1 MTIPILIL
9 LFPLLAGILIWVF
22 GKRMLAHVARVG
34 VIATSI
40 SCLLSAWTL
49 YYVSVEGTVQFVFW
63 TINSEGPAIIKFGM
77 LVDRLTAV
85 MMMLI
90 TSVSVVIHVYSVRYL
105 EGDPGYARFFAL
117 LSFMTFVILSL
128 VSSPNLF
135 MLFVFWQLLSLAL
148 YLILNFNFSH
158 PDACRNA
165 FKTFFVHR
173 VGDVSFLCGL
183 FLAYKYFGTLEFADL
198 FKAASEQPQIISL
211 LPGNMFDVSAVSAI
225 ALLIFVGA
233 MAKSAQFPL
242 HVWLPDTMDSPTP
255 VSALMHAGIINAG
268 GFLLNRLAPFYA
280 LSANTLHIVFVV
292 GVLTVLLGAS
302 MMLAQNDIKKTLG
315 FSTMGQMGYMIM
327 ECGLGAFALAIFH
340 LIAHGLFKASLFLGA
355 GTGIHA
361 SRDEPKFPHFAEHET
376 EEKKSFSSQLTWVT
390 GLVVTLM
397 MPLIILMVAH
407 GMLDIHLQDA
417 HGAVIFL
424 FFSWVTASQVMFSLY
439 RLQAVASWKVACAMI
454 GALFFI
460 GFIYLWAGEE
470 FTHFL
475 YFEPGVAD
483 GFFVAAA
490 FNPQV
495 FDMIILIATALILF
509 GWFVVYTNAKGQKIF
524 ILDWLIS
531 VRKQMYILLINR
543 FYVDQ
548 VYVRWSDSILRL
560 ARKVAHR
567 F

>member
-9 LFPLLAGILIWVF
+9 FFPLFAGLLIWVL
-22 GKRMLAHVARVG
+22 GNRIVSHVAKIG

-40 SCLLSAWTL
+40 SCLLSVWTL
-49 YYVSVEGTVQFVFW
+49 YYVSAEGPIHIMLW
-63 TINSEGPAIIKFGM
+63 PLNSESSALLKVGM
-77 LVDRLTAV
+77 LIDRLTAV
-85 MMMLI
+85 MMVLI
-90 TSVSVVIHVYSVRYL
+90 TSVSTVIHVYSIRYL
-105 EGDPGYARFFAL
+105 EGDSGYARFFAL

-135 MLFVFWQLLSLAL
+135 MLFVFWQLLSWAL
-148 YLILNFNFSH
+148 YLILNFNFPH

-173 VGDVSFLCGL
+173 LGDVSFICGI
-183 FLAYKYFGTLEFADL
+183 FLTYKYFGTLEFAEL
-198 FKAASEQPQIISL
+198 FKAAEEQPQVISL
-211 LPGNMFDVSAVSAI
+211 FSGMFNISAVTAI

-233 MAKSAQFPL
+233 MAKSSQFPL

-268 GFLLNRLAPFYA
+268 GFLLNRLAPFYV
-280 LSANTLHIVFVV
+280 LSPNTLHIVFVI

-355 GTGIHA
+355 GQGIHA
-361 SRDEPKFPHFAEHET
+361 SREEPKFPDSSGHEP
-376 EEKKSFSSQLTWVT
+376 KKSSNSLTFVT
-390 GLVVTLM
+390 GLILTLII
-397 MPLIILMVAH
+397 PLIILMVAH
-407 GMLDIHLQDA
+407 GMLNIPLQDA
-417 HGAVIFL
+417 HGAVILL
-424 FFSWVTASQVMFSLY
+424 FFAWVTASQVMFSLY
-439 RLQAVASWKVACAMI
+439 RLHAVASWKVAGAMI
-454 GALFFI
+454 VFLFLI
-460 GFIYLWAGEE
+460 GFVYLWAAEV

-475 YFEPGVAD
+475 YPEPGVSD

-490 FNPQV
+490 LNPRV
-495 FDMIILIATALILF
+495 FDMLILLSTVLILIS
-509 GWFVVYTNAKGQKIF
+509 WVSVYTQSKGKKIF
-524 ILDWLIS
+524 ITNWVNS
-531 VRKQMYILLINR
+531 FRKQLYILLINR
-543 FYVDQ
+543 FYVDL
-548 VYVRWSDSILRL
+548 VYVRWSNSLLRL
-560 ARKVAHR
+560 AQKVAHR

>member
-9 LFPLLAGILIWVF
+9 LFPLFAGIFIWVF
-22 GKRMLAHVARVG
+22 GNRMLVHVAKVG
-34 VIATSI
+34 VIATWI
-40 SCLLSAWTL
+40 SCFLSAWTL
-49 YYVSVEGTVQFVFW
+49 YYVSNEGTIQFVFW
-63 TINSEGPAIIKFGM
+63 TLNSGGSAILKIGM
-77 LVDRLTAV
+77 MIDRLTAV

-105 EGDPGYARFFAL
+105 DGDQGYARFFGL
-117 LSFMTFVILSL
+117 LSFTTFVILAL

-135 MLFVFWQLLSLAL
+135 MLFMFWQLLSLAL
-148 YLILNFNFSH
+148 YLILNFNYSH
-158 PDACRNA
+158 PDACRNS

-173 VGDVSFLCGL
+173 VGDVSFLFGL
-183 FLAYKYFGTLEFADL
+183 FLAYKHFGTLEFTEL
-198 FKAASEQPQIISL
+198 FVAAAENPRMVSL
-211 LPGNMFDVSAVSAI
+211 LPGNLIEVSAI
-225 ALLIFVGA
+225 SLIGFLIFIGA

-280 LSANTLHIVFVV
+280 LSSTTLHIIFLI

-340 LIAHGLFKASLFLGA
+340 LIAHGLFKATLFLGA

-361 SRDEPKFPHFAEHET
+361 SREEPKLPHSPKNEI
-376 EEKKSFSSQLTWVT
+376 EEKESSSQLTWVT
-390 GLVVTLM
+390 GLVITLM
-397 MPLIILMVAH
+397 MPLVILMVAH
-407 GMLDIHLQDA
+407 DMLDIHLQDA

-439 RLQAVASWKVACAMI
+439 RLKAVDSWKVACTMI

-475 YFEPGVAD
+475 YPGPGVAD
-483 GFFVAAA
+483 SFFVAAA

-495 FDMIILIATALILF
+495 FDLIIFVATALILF
-509 GWFVVYTNAKGQKIF
+509 GWFILYTNAKGKKIF
-524 ILDWLIS
+524 ISNWVILF
-531 VRKQMYILLINR
+531 RKKMYPLLINR
-543 FYVDQ
+543 FYVDL
-548 VYVRWSDSILRL
+548 VYDRWRNSIFRF
-560 ARKVAHR
+560 AKKVALR

>member
-9 LFPLLAGILIWVF
+9 IFPLLAGILIGVF
-22 GKRMLAHVARVG
+22 GKRMPSHVARIG
-34 VIATSI
+34 VIATAI
-40 SCLLSAWTL
+40 SFFLSAWTL
-49 YYVSVEGTVQFVFW
+49 FYVSTEGSIHLMLWPLNPETPSILKV
-63 TINSEGPAIIKFGM
+63 GM
-77 LVDRLTAV
+77 LIDRLTAV
-85 MMMLI
+85 MMVLI
-90 TSVSVVIHVYSVRYL
+90 TSVSTVIHVYSIRYL

-135 MLFVFWQLLSLAL
+135 MLFVFWQLLSWAL
-148 YLILNFNFSH
+148 YLILAFNF
-158 PDACRNA
+158 PNRPACQNA

-173 VGDVSFLCGL
+173 VGDASFLCGI
-183 FLAYKYFGTLEFADL
+183 FLAYKYFGTLEFAEL
-198 FKAASEQPQIISL
+198 FKAATEQPQVISL
-211 LPGNMFDVSAVSAI
+211 FSGMLDISAVTAI

-280 LSANTLHIVFVV
+280 LSPNTLHIVFVV
-292 GVLTVLLGAS
+292 GLLTVLLGAS

-340 LIAHGLFKASLFLGA
+340 LIAHGLFKATLFLGA
-355 GTGIHA
+355 GQGIHA
-361 SRDEPKFPHFAEHET
+361 SREEPKLPDSSEHGP
-376 EEKKSFSSQLTWVT
+376 KRSSSQLTFIT
-390 GLVVTLM
+390 GLILTLI

-407 GMLDIHLQDA
+407 DILNIPLQNA
-417 HGAVIFL
+417 HGAVILL
-424 FFSWVTASQVMFSLY
+424 FFAWVTASQVMFSLY
-439 RLQAVASWKVACAMI
+439 RLHAVASWKVSGAMI
-454 GALFFI
+454 AALFFI
-460 GFIYLWAGEE
+460 VFVYLWGAEV

-475 YFEPGVAD
+475 YPEPGVAD

-490 FNPQV
+490 LNPLV
-495 FDMIILIATALILF
+495 FDILILLSTVLILIS
-509 GWFVVYTNAKGQKIF
+509 WISAYTQSEGKKIF
-524 ILDWLIS
+524 ITNWVNS
-531 VRKQMYILLINR
+531 FRKQLYILLINR
-543 FYVDQ
+543 FYVDL
-548 VYVRWSDSILRL
+548 VYVRWSNNLLRL
-560 ARKVAHR
+560 AKKVAYR

>member
-1 MTIPILIL
+1 MTSLILI
-9 LFPLLAGILIWVF
+9 FPLLASLVIGVF
-22 GKRMLAHVARVG
+22 QKQISSHVAKIG
-34 VIATSI
+34 VVATVI
-40 SCLLSAWTL
+40 SFFLSVWTL
-49 YYVSVEGTVQFVFW
+49 CHVST
-63 TINSEGPAIIKFGM
+63 EGPIHFMLLPLNPKNPSVLNIGM

-85 MMMLI
+85 MMVLI
-90 TSVSVVIHVYSVRYL
+90 TSVSTVIHVYSIRYL
-105 EGDPGYARFFAL
+105 EGDLGYARFFAL

-135 MLFVFWQLLSLAL
+135 MLFVFWQLLSWAL
-148 YLILNFNFSH
+148 YLLLAFNF
-158 PDACRNA
+158 PNRPACQNA

-173 VGDVSFLCGL
+173 VGDVSFLCGI
-183 FLAYKYFGTLEFADL
+183 FLAYKYFGTLEFAGL
-198 FKAASEQPQIISL
+198 FKAAAEQPQVISL
-211 LPGNMFDVSAVSAI
+211 FSGMLDISAVTAI

-280 LSANTLHIVFVV
+280 LSPNTLHIVFVI

-302 MMLAQNDIKKTLG
+302 MMLAQNDIKKMLG

-355 GTGIHA
+355 GKGIHA
-361 SRDEPKFPHFAEHET
+361 AREEPKLPDSPDHGP
-376 EEKKSFSSQLTWVT
+376 KKSSNQLTFIT
-390 GLVVTLM
+390 GLILTLI

-407 GMLDIHLQDA
+407 GMLNIPLQDA
-417 HGAVIFL
+417 HGAVILL
-424 FFSWVTASQVMFSLY
+424 FFAWVTASQVMFSLF
-439 RLQAVASWKVACAMI
+439 RLHAVASWKVASSMI
-454 GALFFI
+454 VALFLI
-460 GFIYLWAGEE
+460 GFAYLWAAEV

-475 YFEPGVAD
+475 YPGPGVSD

-490 FNPQV
+490 LNPRV
-495 FDMIILIATALILF
+495 FDMLILLSTVLILTS
-509 GWFVVYTNAKGQKIF
+509 WVSVYTNAKGKKF
-524 ILDWLIS
+524 FNTNWVYS
-531 VRKQMYILLINR
+531 FRKTVYILLINR
-543 FYVDQ
+543 FYVDF
-548 VYVRWSDSILRL
+548 VYVRWSKNILRL
-560 ARKVAHR
+560 AQKVALR

>member
-1 MTIPILIL
+1 MTILIL
-9 LFPLLAGILIWVF
+9 IFPLLASLVIGVF
-22 GKRMLAHVARVG
+22 QKQISSHVAKIG
-34 VIATSI
+34 VVATVI
-40 SCLLSAWTL
+40 SFFLSVWAL
-49 YYVSVEGTVQFVFW
+49 CHVST
-63 TINSEGPAIIKFGM
+63 EGPIHFMLLPLNPKNPSFLNIGM

-85 MMMLI
+85 MMVLI
-90 TSVSVVIHVYSVRYL
+90 TSVSTVIHVYSIRYL
-105 EGDPGYARFFAL
+105 EGDLGYARFFAL

-135 MLFVFWQLLSLAL
+135 MLFVFWQLLSWAL
-148 YLILNFNFSH
+148 YLLLAFNF
-158 PDACRNA
+158 PNRPACQNA

-173 VGDVSFLCGL
+173 VGDVSFLCGI

-198 FKAASEQPQIISL
+198 FKAAAEKPQMISL
-211 LPGNMFDVSAVSAI
+211 FSGMLDISAVTAI

-280 LSANTLHIVFVV
+280 LSPNTLHIVFVI

-302 MMLAQNDIKKTLG
+302 MMLVQNDIKKMLG

-355 GTGIHA
+355 GKGIHA
-361 SRDEPKFPHFAEHET
+361 AREEPKLPDSPDHGP
-376 EEKKSFSSQLTWVT
+376 KKSSNQLTFIT
-390 GLVVTLM
+390 GLILTLI

-407 GMLDIHLQDA
+407 GMLNIPLQDA
-417 HGAVIFL
+417 HGAVILL
-424 FFSWVTASQVMFSLY
+424 FFAWVTASQVMFSLF
-439 RLQAVASWKVACAMI
+439 RLHAVASWKVASSMI
-454 GALFFI
+454 VALFLI
-460 GFIYLWAGEE
+460 GFAYLWAAEV

-475 YFEPGVAD
+475 YPGPGVSD

-490 FNPQV
+490 LNPRV
-495 FDMIILIATALILF
+495 FDMLILLSTVLILTS
-509 GWFVVYTNAKGQKIF
+509 WVSVYTNAKGKKF
-524 ILDWLIS
+524 FNTNWVNS
-531 VRKQMYILLINR
+531 FRKSLYILLINR
-543 FYVDQ
+543 FYVDF
-548 VYVRWSDSILRL
+548 VYVRWSKNVLRL
-560 ARKVAHR
+560 AQKVALR